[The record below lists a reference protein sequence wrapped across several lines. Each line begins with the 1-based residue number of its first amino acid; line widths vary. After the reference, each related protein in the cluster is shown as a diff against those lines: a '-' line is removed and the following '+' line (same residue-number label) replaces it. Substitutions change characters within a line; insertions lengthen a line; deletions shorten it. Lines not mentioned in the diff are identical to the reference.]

1 MKKRSST
8 GTKGPMINNYMM
20 VTITLNIFIEW
31 PMEEKEKNT
40 ILSMEDGTRI
50 IEGDENLLNHATTYY
65 KNLFGPEIGNA
76 FPLDPSL
83 WNDEESE

>member
-31 PMEEKEKNT
+31 PMEEKEN
-40 ILSMEDGTRI
+40 
-50 IEGDENLLNHATTYY
+50 YY
-65 KNLFGPEIGNA
+65 FVYGRW
-76 FPLDPSL
+76 D
-83 WNDEESE
+83 

>member
-31 PMEEKEKNT
+31 P
-40 ILSMEDGTRI
+40 
-50 IEGDENLLNHATTYY
+50 IEGDEDLLNHATTYY
-65 KNLFGPEIGNA
+65 KNIFGPEIGNA